1 MITKKDMIKTIQ
13 DAERE
18 AWHDLKR
25 ITKRYGEECDYT
37 SRARKGWSTI
47 NGVLEACEIKST
59 RWEA

>member
-1 MITKKDMIKTIQ
+1 MTKKDMIKTIQ

-25 ITKRYGEECDYT
+25 ITKFFGEECDYAD
-37 SRARKGWSTI
+37 RARKGWSTI
-47 NGVLEACEIKST
+47 NRVLEACKIEST